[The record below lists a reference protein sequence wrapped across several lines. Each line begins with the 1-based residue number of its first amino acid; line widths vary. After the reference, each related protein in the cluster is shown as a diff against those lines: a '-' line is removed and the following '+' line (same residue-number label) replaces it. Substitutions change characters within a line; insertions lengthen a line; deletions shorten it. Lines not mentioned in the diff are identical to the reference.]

1 MIVLKFGGTSV
12 GDGARIRDVADIVKK
27 TKGPKVVVVSA
38 LGGVTDKLV
47 SIAKKVV
54 DLPTLVVEKE
64 VELFYR
70 DIMIQHREALEEAV

>member
-38 LGGVTDKLV
+38 LGV
-47 SIAKKVV
+47 
-54 DLPTLVVEKE
+54 LPTS
-64 VELFYR
+64 
-70 DIMIQHREALEEAV
+70 